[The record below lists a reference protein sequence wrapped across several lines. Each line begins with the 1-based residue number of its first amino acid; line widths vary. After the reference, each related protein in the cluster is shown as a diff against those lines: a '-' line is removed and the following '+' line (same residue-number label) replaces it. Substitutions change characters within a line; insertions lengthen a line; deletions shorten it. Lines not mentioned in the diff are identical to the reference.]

1 MNNNQYTHKEA
12 IRIQELDLLAIF
24 FFFLGGLDIYSS
36 FQRKIRERQ
45 EKYED
50 RLRPNQGITLARYA
64 SLALLA
70 LIAAGILEI
79 SLL

>member
-1 MNNNQYTHKEA
+1 MNNNQLSHKQT
-12 IRIQELDLLAIF
+12 IRIQELEPLAIF

-45 EKYED
+45 EKDED
-50 RLRPNQGITLARYA
+50 RLRPNQSITLASYT

-70 LIAAGILEI
+70 LIVAGILEI
-79 SLL
+79 SFL